1 MTETDLQNGE
11 LTLVLN
17 GREMGEF
24 NFAQVKDGWTI
35 QNAAGKYLAVSG
47 KSITWSND
55 VAVWRYEN
63 GAFTTTA
70 AFARTALGWL
80 ITLGYQRDVSL
91 TVSGG
96 SLAVTTGAGAA
107 AAFRTP
113 TAK

>member
-1 MTETDLQNGE
+1 MS
-11 LTLVLN
+11 
-17 GREMGEF
+17 GR
-24 NFAQVKDGWTI
+24 
-35 QNAAGKYLAVSG
+35 
-47 KSITWSND
+47 SITWSGD
-55 VAVWRYEN
+55 AAVWRYEN
-63 GAFTTTA
+63 GVFTTTA

-96 SLAVTTGAGAA
+96 RLAVTTGAGAA